1 MNLKKVVGMLAVAA
15 AFMSCEKENTLQPNP
30 STNPNPNNP
39 TFTSGSTA
47 TFRINGASQIQQSA
61 GFGLLC
67 TDTSGSYWG
76 LATGNGVTWD
86 PATRSLSAGANDTM
100 FALVWPSPTAAVGSY
115 TFTNW
120 DDAVCLIDIPGI
132 MFRQYDA
139 TGLTVNITRIT
150 TDSIFGNYSGAL
162 REFNNFQLDPAG
174 NLVPVY
180 TGVVDS
186 VSTVFGVK
194 RNPC

>member
-15 AFMSCEKENTLQPNP
+15 AFMSCEKESTLQPNP
-30 STNPNPNNP
+30 TPTPNPNNP
-39 TFTSGSTA
+39 TVTSGSTA
-47 TFRINGASQIQQSA
+47 TFRINGTSKVQQSA
-61 GFGLLC
+61 GFGFAC
-67 TDTSGSYWG
+67 SDTSGNTWA
-76 LATGNGVTWD
+76 LATGNGVIWN
-86 PATRSLSAGANDTM
+86 PATRSLRAGANDTM
-100 FALVWPSPTAAVGSY
+100 FALVWPSPTAAIGSY
-115 TFTNW
+115 TFANW
-120 DDAVCLIDIPGI
+120 DDAVCLIDIPGV

-139 TGLTVNITRIT
+139 TGLTVNITRVT
-150 TDSIFGNYSGAL
+150 TDSIFGNYGGAL
-162 REFNNFQLDPAG
+162 REFNNLQLDPAG

>member
-1 MNLKKVVGMLAVAA
+1 MYLKKVVGMLAVAA
-15 AFMSCEKENTLQPNP
+15 AFMSCENEKTLQPNP
-30 STNPNPNNP
+30 TPNPNPNNP
-39 TFTSGSTA
+39 VLTSGSTA

-61 GFGLLC
+61 GFGLSC
-67 TDTSGSYWG
+67 TDTAGSYWAI
-76 LATGNGVTWD
+76 ATGNGVTWD
-86 PATRSLSAGANDTM
+86 PATRALSAGANDTM
-100 FALVWPSPTAAVGSY
+100 LALVWGSPAAAIGTY
-115 TFTNW
+115 NFANW
-120 DDAVCLIDIPGI
+120 DEAFCFIDIPGV

-139 TGLTVNITRIT
+139 TGLTVNIVRMT

-162 REFNNFQLDPAG
+162 REFSGFTVDPSG
-174 NLVPVY
+174 NLVPTY

>member
-1 MNLKKVVGMLAVAA
+1 MYLKKVVGMLAVAA
-15 AFMSCEKENTLQPNP
+15 AFMSCENENLQPNP
-30 STNPNPNNP
+30 TPTPNANNP
-39 TFTSGSTA
+39 VRTSGSTA

-61 GFGLLC
+61 GFGFSC
-67 TDTSGSYWG
+67 TDTSGSYWA

-86 PATRSLSAGANDTM
+86 ATTRSLSAGANDTM
-100 FALVWPSPTAAVGSY
+100 LALVWESPVAAIGTY
-115 TFTNW
+115 TFANW
-120 DDAVCLIDIPGI
+120 DDAFCFIDIPGV
-132 MFRQYDA
+132 MFRQYDP
-139 TGLTVNITRIT
+139 TGLTVNIVQIT

-162 REFNNFQLDPAG
+162 REFMGFTVDPSG
-174 NLVPVY
+174 NLVPTY